1 MLGVSK
7 RFSRRPGHMM
17 KLAAI
22 KHMSA
27 KEAFDSWLES
37 LDSLANAIH
46 EITERQQAELRQDIA
61 DGKVKPWTPT
71 PEQIEEGKRW
81 RLKQQ
86 RRQL

>member
-1 MLGVSK
+1 MVW
-7 RFSRRPGHMM
+7 
-17 KLAAI
+17 
-22 KHMSA
+22 
-27 KEAFDSWLES
+27 KESIDSI
-37 LDSLANAIH
+37 ANAIH

-71 PEQIEEGKRW
+71 PEQIEEGKQW